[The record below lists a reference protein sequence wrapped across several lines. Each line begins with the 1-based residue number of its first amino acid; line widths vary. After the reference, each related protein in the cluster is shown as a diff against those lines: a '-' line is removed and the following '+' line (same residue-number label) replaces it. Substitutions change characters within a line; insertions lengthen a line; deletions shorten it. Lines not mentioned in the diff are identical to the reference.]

1 MKYQKITKISK
12 NLPQNN
18 SENVTNEN
26 DKEILKEGYISLEKR
41 QNIIDKQRLIIIK

>member
-18 SENVTNEN
+18 SEKVTNEN

-41 QNIIDKQRLIIIK
+41 QNIIDNQRLIIIK